1 MQKDDFKATEL
12 QHRIYLYIS
21 LMWRGSSTYQQ
32 KKSIYSGKLAE
43 MAQKWSAPFTRVTST
58 KTLCLLHTVYDL
70 YSGVI
75 NNQAKG
81 LNYVLKQLQEW
92 KEAPVDCMILAL
104 HYLQGYYQVE
114 IAYGH

>member
-1 MQKDDFKATEL
+1 
-12 QHRIYLYIS
+12 
-21 LMWRGSSTYQQ
+21 
-32 KKSIYSGKLAE
+32 

-58 KTLCLLHTVYDL
+58 QTLCLLHTVNDP

-92 KEAPVDCMILAL
+92 KEEPVDCMILAL

-114 IAYGH
+114 IALGHQGLGNYGQLPLPPYSQNCLFQRKLSIVQIRLLN